1 MGAGKTLH
9 RIHAHQFE
17 WQGRVFEN
25 RAPRQ
30 QVGILKDEGGV
41 EFGVRRRK
49 GERAA
54 VWRCQTGDDAEER
67 RFPATRRPEDS
78 EKLAGV
84 DTKGE
89 VVDDGEVAEGT
100 PDAVQT
106 QGDAANLR
114 AGTAAGFRLSH
125 KPVSLPCR
133 PSCTLNNNKMF
144 SIPIDWSLLGLTALK
159 IGGSYILAL
168 PTGFTS
174 EKEGHAVGL
183 RTFPIVAMASCGYL
197 LAMGIG
203 TDPDSLANESRV
215 LQGLVAGI
223 GFVGGGAILK
233 EGMSVHG
240 TATAA
245 SIWNTGAIG
254 AAIAMGHYEIALVL
268 AALNLFTMRALS
280 PIKKRLDED
289 GR

>member
-1 MGAGKTLH
+1 M
-9 RIHAHQFE
+9 
-17 WQGRVFEN
+17 
-25 RAPRQ
+25 
-30 QVGILKDEGGV
+30 
-41 EFGVRRRK
+41 
-49 GERAA
+49 
-54 VWRCQTGDDAEER
+54 
-67 RFPATRRPEDS
+67 
-78 EKLAGV
+78 
-84 DTKGE
+84 
-89 VVDDGEVAEGT
+89 
-100 PDAVQT
+100 
-106 QGDAANLR
+106 
-114 AGTAAGFRLSH
+114 
-125 KPVSLPCR
+125 
-133 PSCTLNNNKMF
+133 
-144 SIPIDWSLLGLTALK
+144 LK